1 MFVAVLQGGH
11 GRDGSPFDAGAE
23 LDIKRQL
30 SARSLSGQLEMART
44 HSGPLPIVTSG
55 GRARPPRPLA
65 AP

>member
-1 MFVAVLQGGH
+1 MFVAVLQGGP